1 MDNKK
6 AYKTE
11 LEKREILRLNNEETN
26 KLTKEC
32 LSMALI
38 YLMNEMDFNKIT
50 ITDIVKRAGVSRTA
64 FYRNYSVKE
73 DILKEIGQE
82 VTNKLTLI
90 LENPEHKNDLYSVFL
105 ELFSTLKDNAEI
117 ISLLINANI
126 PFDSMFK
133 NGSFIS
139 YRYPSKTIED
149 KYTKIAAEA
158 ALYKII
164 ITWNKDGM
172 KQSPKKMA
180 ALCQSIF
187 DGISGIL

>member
-1 MDNKK
+1 M
-6 AYKTE
+6 
-11 LEKREILRLNNEETN
+11 
-26 KLTKEC
+26 C
-32 LSMALI
+32 
-38 YLMNEMDFNKIT
+38 
-50 ITDIVKRAGVSRTA
+50 
-64 FYRNYSVKE
+64 
-73 DILKEIGQE
+73 LKEIGQE
-82 VTNKLTLI
+82 VTNKLCLI
-90 LENPEHKNDLYSVFL
+90 LENHEHKNDLYSMFL

>member
-11 LEKREILRLNNEETN
+11 LEKREILRLNNEESN

-64 FYRNYSVKE
+64 FYRNQSVKE

-82 VTNKLTLI
+82 VTNELCRI
-90 LENPEHKNDLYSVFL
+90 LENPEHKNDLYSMFL
-105 ELFSTLKDNAEI
+105 ELE
-117 ISLLINANI
+117 
-126 PFDSMFK
+126 
-133 NGSFIS
+133 
-139 YRYPSKTIED
+139 
-149 KYTKIAAEA
+149 
-158 ALYKII
+158 
-164 ITWNKDGM
+164 
-172 KQSPKKMA
+172 
-180 ALCQSIF
+180 
-187 DGISGIL
+187 

>member
-1 MDNKK
+1 MDSKK
-6 AYKTE
+6 EYKTE
-11 LEKREILRLNNEETN
+11 LEKREILRLNNEESN
-26 KLTKEC
+26 ELTKEC

-64 FYRNYSVKE
+64 FYRNYTVKE
-73 DILKEIGQE
+73 DILKEIGLE
-82 VTNKLTLI
+82 VTNELCRI
-90 LENPEHKNDLYSVFL
+90 LENPEHKKDLYSMFL
-105 ELFSTLKDNAEI
+105 ELFTTLKDNAETI
-117 ISLLINANI
+117 RLLINANI

-172 KQSPKKMA
+172 KQSPKKWR
-180 ALCQSIF
+180 LCASPF
-187 DGISGIL
+187 LMV

>member
-6 AYKTE
+6 EYKTE
-11 LEKREILRLNNEETN
+11 LEKREILRLNNEESN

-73 DILKEIGQE
+73 DILKEIGLE
-82 VTNKLTLI
+82 VTNELCRI
-90 LENPEHKNDLYSVFL
+90 LENPEHKNDLYSMFL
-105 ELFSTLKDNAEI
+105 ELFSSLKDDAEI

-139 YRYPSKTIED
+139 YRYPSKSIED
-149 KYTKIAAEA
+149 KYNKIAAEA

-164 ITWNKDGM
+164 ITWNKDEM

-180 ALCQSIF
+180 TICQSIF
-187 DGISGIL
+187 DGFSGIL